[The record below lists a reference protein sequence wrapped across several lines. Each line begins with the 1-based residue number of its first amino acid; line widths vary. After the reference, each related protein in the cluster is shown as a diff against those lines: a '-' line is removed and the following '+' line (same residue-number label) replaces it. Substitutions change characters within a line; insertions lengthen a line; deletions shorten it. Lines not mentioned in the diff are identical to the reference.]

1 MSKKEAD
8 LNRFQILKGEI
19 QAGNDNKQLIK
30 EFKVMLMKFMNDHTI
45 PLKQGRDILLE
56 ITSMGL

>member
-1 MSKKEAD
+1 MSKAEAD

-19 QAGNDNKQLIK
+19 QAGNDNKQLVK